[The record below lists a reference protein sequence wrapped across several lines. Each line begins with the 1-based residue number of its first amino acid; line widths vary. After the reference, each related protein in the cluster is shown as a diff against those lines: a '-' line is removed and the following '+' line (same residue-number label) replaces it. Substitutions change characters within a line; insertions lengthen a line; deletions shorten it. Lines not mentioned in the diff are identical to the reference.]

1 VRGAA
6 AVAPVAL
13 PMAGALPGAEA
24 LLEAEAFG
32 AVASVAM
39 PAVVP
44 VPGAVSVATP
54 VAVTVAS
61 SWFSCILGYLCV
73 PMQVLWEEDAA
84 IVPQSPAHGAHKNSA
99 PGLLR

>member
-1 VRGAA
+1 
-6 AVAPVAL
+6 VAL
-13 PMAGALPGAEA
+13 PVAEA
-24 LLEAEAFG
+24 LLEAEVLLEAEALG
-32 AVASVAM
+32 AAASAAM

-54 VAVTVAS
+54 VAVTVAD

-84 IVPQSPAHGAHKNSA
+84 IVPQSPARGAHKNSA

>member
-1 VRGAA
+1 
-6 AVAPVAL
+6 VAEAVAL
-13 PMAGALPGAEA
+13 PVAEALPEAEA
-24 LLEAEAFG
+24 LLEVEALG

-39 PAVVP
+39 PAAVP

-54 VAVTVAS
+54 VAVAS

-84 IVPQSPAHGAHKNSA
+84 IVPQSSSSSAHKNSA
-99 PGLLR
+99 PALLR